1 MPKQRRNGTRRR
13 APRRTRA
20 IPRFDNS
27 FFEKEERIQTYS
39 PSDLQTIHMSKIVEK
54 TNIVTSTTGA
64 VFRSFAFSASECTDI
79 AEMSAVFDQYRLD
92 RVDIRIVP
100 NVTELLTS
108 TPNLGRNYS
117 VIDFDDANA
126 FTSMTDPLDYNNCLA
141 WEITDP
147 ICITLRPRLALAA
160 YAGGVFNGFTNRGPM
175 WIDAASPAV
184 EHYGVKLAFGS
195 MTTSITYTVTCKY
208 HFCWRMSH

>member
-1 MPKQRRNGTRRR
+1 MPTQRRNGNRRR
-13 APRRTRA
+13 NPRRRRVPQA
-20 IPRFDNS
+20 SNS
-27 FFEKEERIQTYS
+27 FFEKEERVQTYS
-39 PSDLQTIHMSKIVEK
+39 PSDLQIVHMAKIVEK
-54 TNIVTSTTGA
+54 TNIVTSTTSA
-64 VFRSFAFSASECTDI
+64 VFRSFAFSASECSDI
-79 AEMSAVFDQYRLD
+79 AEMASVFDQYRLD

-147 ICITLRPRLALAA
+147 ICITLRPRLAVAA
-160 YAGGVFNGFTNRGPM
+160 YAGTFTGFANSRPM
-175 WIDAASPAV
+175 WIDAASSGV
-184 EHYGVKLAFGS
+184 EHYGVKLAFGA

-208 HFCWRMSH
+208 YLVWRMSH